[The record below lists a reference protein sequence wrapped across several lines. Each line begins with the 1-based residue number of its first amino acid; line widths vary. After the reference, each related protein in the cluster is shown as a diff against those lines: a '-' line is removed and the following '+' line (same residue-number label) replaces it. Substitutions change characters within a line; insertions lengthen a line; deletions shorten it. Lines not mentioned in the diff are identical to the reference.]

1 MPSASWGGNRLDIF
15 GLGADNQ
22 MHHKAWTGNA
32 WWPSPTDWAPLG
44 GNFNSPPAA
53 VAWGP
58 NRLDIFG
65 LGTDNQIYHKAWTSN
80 AWGPSCEPL
89 GGKFSSP
96 PSVVAWGA
104 NRLDIFGLGT
114 DNQIYHKAWT
124 GNAWGPSSTHWT
136 PLGGKFTQTGAVMG
150 LIPEITRILS
160 KSPGKEGVTYM
171 RTSGNKFTLLD
182 TPRLWDKDPT
192 AAAQRSEACQALLDK
207 ITDVI
212 GSAGRTLD
220 ITLLFNSDLKSRGF
234 PDGGFQ
240 DAISRGFKTLSD
252 NGRRPTIRILL
263 GTPLNPDWHR
273 YLPVPII
280 GLPVGVVP
288 DMAKAIIR
296 RMEEWLV
303 DTITKHQTV
312 AAMKSQIQMG
322 LNHPNIFSHN
332 HTKIIVGMIG
342 E

>member
-1 MPSASWGGNRLDIF
+1 
-15 GLGADNQ
+15 
-22 MHHKAWTGNA
+22 
-32 WWPSPTDWAPLG
+32 
-44 GNFNSPPAA
+44 
-53 VAWGP
+53 
-58 NRLDIFG
+58 
-65 LGTDNQIYHKAWTSN
+65 
-80 AWGPSCEPL
+80 
-89 GGKFSSP
+89 
-96 PSVVAWGA
+96 
-104 NRLDIFGLGT
+104 
-114 DNQIYHKAWT
+114 
-124 GNAWGPSSTHWT
+124 
-136 PLGGKFTQTGAVMG
+136 MG
-150 LIPEITRILS
+150 LIPEITRMLS

-171 RTSGNKFTLLD
+171 RTSGNKFPLLD

-288 DMAKAIIR
+288 DMAKPIIR
-296 RMEEWLV
+296 RMEDWLV
-303 DTITKHQTV
+303 RHTP
-312 AAMKSQIQMG
+312 
-322 LNHPNIFSHN
+322 NHPTRRAQ
-332 HTKIIVGMIG
+332 TKPAPTAFKH
-342 E
+342 